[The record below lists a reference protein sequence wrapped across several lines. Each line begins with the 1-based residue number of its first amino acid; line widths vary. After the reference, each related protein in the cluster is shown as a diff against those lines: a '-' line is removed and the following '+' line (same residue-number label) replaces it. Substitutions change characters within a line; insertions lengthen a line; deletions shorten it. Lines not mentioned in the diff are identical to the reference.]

1 MTTAAY
7 QQIISASPRDRLD
20 LFLAT
25 ANRLGTPIG
34 NVEKDFLVCWTLNAL
49 YHERPA
55 AGPRLLFKGGTSL
68 SKAYGLIE
76 RFSEDIDVTVFR
88 DDLDEAVSIE
98 ALEALSNKKRRAR
111 LDAIRDAC
119 RAYITGPLYTFLG
132 AQIAAD
138 TSGAGRVEID
148 PADPDGQ
155 TLLLWYPEVE
165 PRDGAYVRPAVRL
178 ESGAKS
184 ALDPHQPVSI
194 TPYINNEAPELKL
207 AVTDVTTI
215 EAGRTFWDKVVI
227 AHGLRRWYERRGVL
241 RQEGQRVSRHYYD
254 LHCLLQSDV
263 GLAALAQ
270 TALGA
275 DCVRH
280 ARMFFDRPD
289 YDLASAAAGS
299 FAIAPID
306 GMIEALT
313 RDYDNTKAMVFGSPP
328 DFTDILLS
336 VGSIERMVNDKPATP
351 G

>member
-7 QQIISASPRDRLD
+7 QQIVSAPPRDRLD

-25 ANRLGTPIG
+25 ANRLGMPIG
-34 NVEKDFLVCWTLNAL
+34 NVEKDFWVCWTLNAL
-49 YHERPA
+49 YNERPA

-76 RFSEDIDVTVFR
+76 RFSEDIDATVFR

-119 RAYITGPLYTFLG
+119 RDYITGPLCSFLG
-132 AQIAAD
+132 AQIADA

-184 ALDPHQPVSI
+184 ALDPHQPVQI
-194 TPYINNEAPELKL
+194 RPYIADDAPDLDL
-207 AVTDVTTI
+207 LVADVTTI

-227 AHGLRRWYERRGVL
+227 AHGLRRWYERRGIL
-241 RQEGQRVSRHYYD
+241 RQAGQRVSRHYYD
-254 LHCLLQSDV
+254 LHCLLASAV
-263 GLAALAQ
+263 GRAALAQ
-270 TALGA
+270 PELGLN
-275 DCVRH
+275 CVRH

-289 YDLASAAAGS
+289 YDLASAAPGS
-299 FAIAPID
+299 FAIAPIN
-306 GMIEALT
+306 GMTEALS
-313 RDYDNTKAMVFGSPP
+313 RDYDNTKAMIFGRPP
-328 DFTDILLS
+328 EFTEILAS
-336 VGSIERMVNDKPATP
+336 VGEIERIANAATLSHD
-351 G
+351 